1 MKQIL
6 LILIFLTIWI
16 NDVQAEGIWSV
27 NGYHLSNVNVLHKLN
42 TVHVS
47 GRIHGGKYADYLKI
61 RILVS
66 NDNGYR
72 KWAETSLQRF
82 SGKGEL
88 FECQFKYYKKSRIWN
103 IEKIDIIGNAV
114 NEQASN
120 IKTESENK
128 NTYFL
133 EQNQYENSKQYVANT
148 SYEQKSYPKKN
159 NVEGEISRVLFT
171 SFNTISVVI
180 RNKQTNKLVMM
191 KSISPHDLVV
201 VDFPYGE
208 YNAKIIGDGI
218 NKKQDFL
225 IDEEEETIQLY

>member
-1 MKQIL
+1 VKQIL

-47 GRIHGGKYADYLKI
+47 GRIQGGKYADYLKI

-114 NEQASN
+114 NEQVSN

-128 NTYFL
+128 DTYFL
-133 EQNQYENSKQYVANT
+133 EQNQYKKSKQYVANT

-159 NVEGEISRVLFT
+159 NVVGEISRVLFT

-180 RNKQTNKLVMM
+180 RNKKTNKLVMM

-218 NKKQDFL
+218 NKKQDF
-225 IDEEEETIQLY
+225 IINEKIKTIYF

>member
-1 MKQIL
+1 VKQIL

-42 TVHVS
+42 IVHVS

-82 SGKGEL
+82 SGKEEL
-88 FECQFKYYKKSRIWN
+88 FECQFKYYKQSRIWN
-103 IEKIDIIGNAV
+103 IEQIDIIGNAV
-114 NEQASN
+114 NEQVSN
-120 IKTESENK
+120 IKTEFENK
-128 NTYFL
+128 DTYFL
-133 EQNQYENSKQYVANT
+133 EQNQYEKSKQYVANT
-148 SYEQKSYPKKN
+148 SYEQKSYPKKSN
-159 NVEGEISRVLFT
+159 TEGEISKVLFS
-171 SFNTISVVI
+171 SFNNISVVI
-180 RNKQTNKLVMM
+180 RNKKTNKLVMM
-191 KSISPHDLVV
+191 KNISPHDLVE

-225 IDEEEETIQLY
+225 IDEEMETIHLY

>member
-47 GRIHGGKYADYLKI
+47 GRIQGGKYADYLKI

-72 KWAETSLQRF
+72 KWAEASLQRF

-88 FECQFKYYKKSRIWN
+88 FECRFKYYKKSRIWN

-114 NEQASN
+114 NEQVNN
-120 IKTESENK
+120 IQTDLKNK
-128 NTYFL
+128 DTVFF
-133 EQNQYENSKQYVANT
+133 EQNQYEQSKQYVANT
-148 SYEQKSYPKKN
+148 GYEQKSYPKKYN
-159 NVEGEISRVLFT
+159 IEGKISRVLFT

-180 RNKQTNKLVMM
+180 RNKKTDELVMM
-191 KSISPHDLVV
+191 KSISPHNLVE

-225 IDEEEETIQLY
+225 IDEEAKTIHLY